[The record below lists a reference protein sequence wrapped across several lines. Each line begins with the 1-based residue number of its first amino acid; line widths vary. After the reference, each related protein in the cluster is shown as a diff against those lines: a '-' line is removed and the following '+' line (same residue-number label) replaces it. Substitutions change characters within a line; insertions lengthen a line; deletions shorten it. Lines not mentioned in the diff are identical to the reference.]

1 MLADEINRVLAE
13 VSDRITPLDRN
24 TGESESCLNGFKVTF
39 HADEEHNLLTISA
52 PIFQVDNLYD
62 ENFQKLSHK
71 ILSMNSPE
79 ILPAGLRLGVDVVA
93 LTVTLYGQ
101 ADVSGTPEAAAL
113 SCYALRR
120 SRQRK
125 TDFQFLY
132 PCAFLS
138 VDNKTLLFC

>member
-24 TGESESCLNGFKVTF
+24 TGESETCLNGFKVTF
-39 HADEEHNLLTISA
+39 HADEEQNLLTISA

-101 ADVSGTPEAAAL
+101 ADVSGTPEAAAMSYYVKTVL
-113 SCYALRR
+113 YYLGQVKEELLRFTEE
-120 SRQRK
+120 QAEE
-125 TDFQFLY
+125 D
-132 PCAFLS
+132 
-138 VDNKTLLFC
+138 

>member
-52 PIFQVDNLYD
+52 PIFQVDNLYN

-113 SCYALRR
+113 SCYVKTVLYYLGQVKEELLRFTEE
-120 SRQRK
+120 QAEE
-125 TDFQFLY
+125 D
-132 PCAFLS
+132 
-138 VDNKTLLFC
+138 